1 MNRWELMPV
10 LLLVLFSFVLSIG
23 IGIIVAL
30 CFRARLKPRVAS
42 RSVPQR
48 ALAPGPEQSRYLFLR
63 PNCWL
68 VIKSRNWRTVQ
79 SALGLH
85 HTKPCS
91 WSAGLTG
98 DEQLF
103 IAPPV
108 KGWTLVT
115 GSRLPEPNEDVDACF
130 RFLLELSRKLGQVQL
145 FCASRVLH
153 SHAWIRVER
162 GRVIRAYAWA
172 GRTLWNQGARTAAE
186 KELDLKCFD
195 YTEAVPRMP
204 FGQLDVISANVDKV
218 PLLADRWSLDP
229 ARLDLRF
236 LETECGIAGEPSL
249 RY

>member
-1 MNRWELMPV
+1 MPV

-23 IGIIVAL
+23 IGIIVAVCL
-30 CFRARLKPRVAS
+30 RARLKPRVALH
-42 RSVPQR
+42 SVPPR
-48 ALAPGPEQSRYLFLR
+48 ALPPSREQSRCLFLR

-68 VIKSRNWRTVQ
+68 VIKNRNWRTVQ

-91 WSAGLTG
+91 WSEGLTG

-108 KGWTLVT
+108 NGWTLVT

-153 SHAWIRVER
+153 YHAWIRVER

-172 GRTLWNQGARTAAE
+172 GRTLWNQGARTVAE
-186 KELDLKCFD
+186 KELDLKCFE
-195 YTEAVPRMP
+195 YTETVPRMP
-204 FGQLDVISANVDKV
+204 FGQLDVISTNVDKV
-218 PLLADRWSLDP
+218 PLLADRWS
-229 ARLDLRF
+229 
-236 LETECGIAGEPSL
+236 
-249 RY
+249 